1 MNAAEDRLSQLMDAA
16 TCALDPPIDS
26 ILAAGERLGRV
37 RRRRR
42 HVAIASGAAAMVLLA
57 GVGVAVGLHDTDPED
72 SYGAAGH
79 VIGPSH
85 LAVPI
90 PDSLAPSTISSP
102 VPSPTTAGLFGF
114 SNLKHGPGEAPINAP
129 AAVTILRKLVA
140 ATWTF
145 GDYKPASR
153 GSLLRVN
160 VDDGKGVSQ
169 IFVDIAPVA
178 NGGIDPVNCAL
189 QGLGLPQATPSSA
202 AKLRPNASGTL
213 SECYTEGNTVT
224 GDTAMLEVIAPPA
237 SKVVVYRV
245 IVNRPDGVAIEITAQ
260 NGDPESAANE
270 VTRALPPLDVET
282 WGIVASSPMWQPYV
296 PAALAK

>member
-16 TCALDPPIDS
+16 TCALDPPIES

-42 HVAIASGAAAMVLLA
+42 HIAIASGTAAMVLLA
-57 GVGVAVGLHDTDPED
+57 GVGVAVGLHDTDPAD

-85 LAVPI
+85 VPI
-90 PDSLAPSTISSP
+90 PDSLAPTAIPSP
-102 VPSPTTAGLFGF
+102 VPSPTSAGLFGF
-114 SNLKHGPGEAPINAP
+114 SNLKPKPGEAPINAP

-145 GDYKPASR
+145 GAYKPASR

-178 NGGIDPVNCAL
+178 KGGIDPVDCAL
-189 QGLGLPQATPSSA
+189 QGLGLPQATPSSG
-202 AKLRPNASGTL
+202 AKLRPNALGTL
-213 SECYTEGNTVT
+213 SECYTESNTVT

-237 SKVVVYRV
+237 SKVVIYRV

-260 NGDPESAANE
+260 NGDPGSAANE

-296 PAALAK
+296 SAALAK